1 MEYETIN
8 MNWSLLLQKFFLPK
22 KVTLMGSSF
31 PGTQERIYGISWNF
45 FSEDCK
51 SPLPRNTV
59 NQA

>member
-31 PGTQERIYGISWNF
+31 PGTQERIYGIS
-45 FSEDCK
+45 
-51 SPLPRNTV
+51 
-59 NQA
+59 